1 MTDYEVQTKAQ
12 IEARLEHIE
21 AELERLHGI
30 INVIEI
36 VRCTCRSRG
45 GINATCPIH

>member
-1 MTDYEVQTKAQ
+1 MTDYEV
-12 IEARLEHIE
+12 EARLEYIE

-36 VRCTCRSRG
+36 VRCTCRSKG